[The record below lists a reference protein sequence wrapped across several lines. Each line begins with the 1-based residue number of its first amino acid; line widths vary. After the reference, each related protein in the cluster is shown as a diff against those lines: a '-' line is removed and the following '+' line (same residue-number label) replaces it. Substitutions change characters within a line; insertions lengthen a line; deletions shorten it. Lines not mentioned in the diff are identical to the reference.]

1 MYRLVIAE
9 KPSVAQS
16 IAKVLGSMARKEG
29 YMEGSGWLVSWC
41 VGHLAGLAEPGV
53 YNPAYDKW
61 RKEDLP
67 IVPENWHFTIGKDK
81 RKQFD
86 ALRTLM
92 RREDVCEVVNACD
105 AGREGELIFRT
116 VYHLAGCDKP
126 VKRLWISS
134 MEDSAVWEGFE
145 TLRPGSEYDGLHQ
158 AALCRLKADWV
169 VGINATRLFSVLYGR
184 TLNVGRVMS
193 PTLAMIVQ
201 REAEIA
207 AFEPQPFYTVELSCG
222 GMVLS
227 GERFLGKQYTLAVA
241 DFCADKPV
249 TIQTVERREKSEKAP
264 ALYDLTTLQREA
276 NRVLGYTAQQTLDYL
291 QNLYEK
297 KLCTYPRTDSRY
309 LTDDMEKVV
318 PDLVRIAST
327 ICGVKAAGTIS
338 AAQVCSS
345 KKVSDHYA
353 IVPALSAAGASLDA
367 LPKGEHE
374 ILCLVS
380 LSLLRAVCPPC
391 RYAETT
397 VTAECGGHPFTAKG
411 KMVLDMGWRSCADRP
426 QNAALPDGLTEGQ
439 TLAVD
444 DIQIKTGTT
453 TPPKHYTEDSILASM
468 ESAGARDMPEDM
480 ERRGIGTPATRAGIL
495 EKLIASGLV
504 ERKKAKK
511 IGRLRHD
518 DFFHVNTA
526 RVSHYRT
533 KDGAELDA
541 FVAPDDKVYLG
552 RRDHYDN
559 RGHYLNHDKSLLH
572 VSDNPQMFRF
582 ISGTGYTETQAELLE
597 EGYFTPEDYAEYAA
611 LQTDVL
617 SQFEEAEPLLFGGEP
632 FCFIPLDP
640 SEVNLDAPVLLR
652 EDTALDEYPM
662 PDPAYSKEDVDRDF
676 ACLEGYL
683 LPLSK
688 ERAEELMERDFSIY
702 AIVNEYAR
710 MVFDLDELN
719 ELPPDTVC
727 AMPTDEW
734 EGSADFRQAAASRME
749 RQEEREQAFL
759 RHAGDCFAIYQLR
772 QDDSTRYLRY
782 EPLERIQQA
791 GESPRRE
798 NYELAYTGELAFG
811 LGSSALERL
820 WDKFNNAHPADYLRP
835 SMSVS
840 DIIAVK
846 QDGVV
851 SCHYCD
857 SMGFA
862 RLFPA
867 FSFLFCFCAAFF
879 CRFSSISCSQSLTG
893 AFQGSLLLGMF
904 LIRLRGF
911 SPSRLARAI
920 SSLFKRHFFLASAH
934 IASLY
939 ATMTPPFFAFS

>member
-134 MEDSAVWEGFE
+134 MEDSAVREGFE
-145 TLRPGSEYDGLHQ
+145 NLRPGSEYDGLHQ

-241 DFCADKPV
+241 DFCADKSV

-327 ICGVKAAGTIS
+327 ICGVKAAGTVS

-411 KMVLDMGWRSCADRP
+411 KMVLDMGWRSCAERP

-511 IGRLRHD
+511 ITSLISTQAGASLVTVLPEVLQSPLLTADWERRLGEVERGELSPENFMAGIAALVRNLVD
-518 DFFHVNTA
+518 TYQPVP
-526 RVSHYRT
+526 
-533 KDGAELDA
+533 GAEVLFPTDKEAVGLCPRCGGAVTENGKGFFCENRDCGFALWKNSRFFAAKKKKLTREIAAALLNGGRVKLTGCASEKTGKTYDA
-541 FVAPDDKVYLG
+541 VVTLEDDGVKTAYRLEFG
-552 RRDHYDN
+552 RR
-559 RGHYLNHDKSLLH
+559 
-572 VSDNPQMFRF
+572 V
-582 ISGTGYTETQAELLE
+582 
-597 EGYFTPEDYAEYAA
+597 
-611 LQTDVL
+611 
-617 SQFEEAEPLLFGGEP
+617 
-632 FCFIPLDP
+632 
-640 SEVNLDAPVLLR
+640 
-652 EDTALDEYPM
+652 
-662 PDPAYSKEDVDRDF
+662 
-676 ACLEGYL
+676 
-683 LPLSK
+683 
-688 ERAEELMERDFSIY
+688 
-702 AIVNEYAR
+702 
-710 MVFDLDELN
+710 
-719 ELPPDTVC
+719 
-727 AMPTDEW
+727 
-734 EGSADFRQAAASRME
+734 
-749 RQEEREQAFL
+749 
-759 RHAGDCFAIYQLR
+759 
-772 QDDSTRYLRY
+772 
-782 EPLERIQQA
+782 
-791 GESPRRE
+791 
-798 NYELAYTGELAFG
+798 
-811 LGSSALERL
+811 
-820 WDKFNNAHPADYLRP
+820 
-835 SMSVS
+835 
-840 DIIAVK
+840 
-846 QDGVV
+846 
-851 SCHYCD
+851 
-857 SMGFA
+857 
-862 RLFPA
+862 
-867 FSFLFCFCAAFF
+867 
-879 CRFSSISCSQSLTG
+879 
-893 AFQGSLLLGMF
+893 
-904 LIRLRGF
+904 
-911 SPSRLARAI
+911 
-920 SSLFKRHFFLASAH
+920 
-934 IASLY
+934 
-939 ATMTPPFFAFS
+939 

>member
-1 MYRLVIAE
+1 MRLVIAE

-16 IAKVLGSMARKEG
+16 IAKVLGAEARKEG
-29 YMEGSGWLVSWC
+29 HMEGAGWLVSWC
-41 VGHLAGLAEPGV
+41 VGHLAGLAEPEV
-53 YNPAYDKW
+53 YNSAYDEW

-67 IVPENWHFTIGKDK
+67 IVPENWRFTIGKDK

-86 ALRTLM
+86 ALWTLL

-134 MEDSAVWEGFE
+134 MEDSAIREGFE
-145 TLRPGSEYDGLHQ
+145 NLRPGSEYDGLHQ
-158 AALCRLKADWV
+158 AALCRLKADWL

-264 ALYDLTTLQREA
+264 TLYDLTILQREA

-353 IVPALSAAGASLDA
+353 IVPALSAAGADLDA

-374 ILCLVS
+374 ILRLVS
-380 LSLLRAVCPPC
+380 LSLVRAVCPPC
-391 RYAETT
+391 RYAETA

-411 KMVLDMGWRSCADRP
+411 KMVLDMGWRACAERLK
-426 QNAALPDGLTEGQ
+426 NTALPDGLTEGQ

-468 ESAGARDMPEDM
+468 ESAGAQDMPEDM

-511 IGRLRHD
+511 ITSLISTQAGTSLVTVLPEALQSPLLTADWERRLGEVERGELSPE
-518 DFFHVNTA
+518 DFMAGIAALVRNLVDTYQP
-526 RVSHYRT
+526 VP
-533 KDGAELDA
+533 GAEVLFPSDKEAVGLCPRCGGAVTENGKGFFCENRDCGFALWKNSRFFAAKKKKLTREIAAALLNGKRVKLTGCASEKTGKTYDA
-541 FVAPDDKVYLG
+541 VVTLEDDGVKTAYRLEFG
-552 RRDHYDN
+552 RR
-559 RGHYLNHDKSLLH
+559 
-572 VSDNPQMFRF
+572 
-582 ISGTGYTETQAELLE
+582 A
-597 EGYFTPEDYAEYAA
+597 
-611 LQTDVL
+611 
-617 SQFEEAEPLLFGGEP
+617 
-632 FCFIPLDP
+632 
-640 SEVNLDAPVLLR
+640 
-652 EDTALDEYPM
+652 
-662 PDPAYSKEDVDRDF
+662 
-676 ACLEGYL
+676 
-683 LPLSK
+683 
-688 ERAEELMERDFSIY
+688 
-702 AIVNEYAR
+702 
-710 MVFDLDELN
+710 
-719 ELPPDTVC
+719 
-727 AMPTDEW
+727 
-734 EGSADFRQAAASRME
+734 
-749 RQEEREQAFL
+749 
-759 RHAGDCFAIYQLR
+759 
-772 QDDSTRYLRY
+772 
-782 EPLERIQQA
+782 
-791 GESPRRE
+791 
-798 NYELAYTGELAFG
+798 
-811 LGSSALERL
+811 
-820 WDKFNNAHPADYLRP
+820 
-835 SMSVS
+835 
-840 DIIAVK
+840 
-846 QDGVV
+846 
-851 SCHYCD
+851 
-857 SMGFA
+857 
-862 RLFPA
+862 
-867 FSFLFCFCAAFF
+867 
-879 CRFSSISCSQSLTG
+879 
-893 AFQGSLLLGMF
+893 
-904 LIRLRGF
+904 
-911 SPSRLARAI
+911 
-920 SSLFKRHFFLASAH
+920 
-934 IASLY
+934 
-939 ATMTPPFFAFS
+939 